1 MNKTEQIEK
10 MAMDLYVSYTEFTN
24 SFGET
29 YMDYVETVRNMFDK
43 GYRKLPTGEWII
55 EREPNGM
62 IYCFSCSFCYE
73 ESETMTNFCPH
84 CGAKMDYKERQL

>member
-1 MNKTEQIEK
+1 MNREQQIEE
-10 MAMDLYVSYTEFTN
+10 MAEDLRSCHTEFN
-24 SFGET
+24 SEGYIYT
-29 YMDYVETVRNMFDK
+29 DYVETVRNMFDK

-84 CGAKMDYKERQL
+84 CGAKMDYKEKQL